1 MCVHMCVHG
10 VGEVME
16 IIGPLFTTLFF
27 MEDGL
32 FSKILSF
39 VSSG

>member
-1 MCVHMCVHG
+1 MCVHG
-10 VGEVME
+10 VGEVVG

-27 MEDGL
+27 MQNGL